1 MRRVGARMRE
11 KLSVA
16 AVALSAL
23 ALLVVLFSPTQKE
36 RGRAGG
42 GKAARIRRWVEAE
55 AKALDEDRAEL
66 NRIAKRAGTMG
77 EASDQARSDDA
88 ETAKLMAEMVAREA
102 DGRWRDFDR
111 SLKTLQL
118 YEKTKPI
125 NPRSLDGVVV
135 DDAMARLTGRWID
148 SKRNRPFV
156 GVGYHHDDEAKDG
169 RCRARFVTRLPKAG
183 KYEVR
188 FFYPP
193 FENRATK
200 VRVTVRHAGG
210 SKTIA
215 VNQRTKLPDA
225 RRGYV
230 LGTFSFTED
239 KDASVDVSNTGA
251 DGSVAVD
258 AVQFVP
264 VQ

>member
-1 MRRVGARMRE
+1 MKE

-16 AVALSAL
+16 ALALSAL
-23 ALLVVLFSPTQKE
+23 ALVVVLFSPTPKE
-36 RGRAGG
+36 RRKTAGG
-42 GKAARIRRWVEAE
+42 KVERIRRWVEAE

-66 NRIAKRAGTMG
+66 NRIAKRAGTVG
-77 EASDQARSDDA
+77 DTSDEAQSDDA
-88 ETAKLMAEMVAREA
+88 ETAKLIGEMVAREA
-102 DGRWRDFDR
+102 DGRWGDFDR
-111 SLKTLQL
+111 SLKTLRL

-125 NPRSLDGVVV
+125 SPKSLDGVVI
-135 DDAMARLTGRWID
+135 DDADVARARFTGRWIA

-156 GVGYHHDDEAKDG
+156 GVGYRHDDEAKDG
-169 RCRARFVTRLPKAG
+169 RCRARFTTKLPVAG

-200 VRVTVRHAGG
+200 VRVTVRHAEG
-210 SKTIA
+210 SKTLY
-215 VNQRTKLPDA
+215 VNQRKALPDA
-225 RRGYV
+225 RTGYV
-230 LGTFSFTED
+230 LGTFSFSVE
-239 KDASVDVSNTGA
+239 KEASVDVSNTGA

>member
-1 MRRVGARMRE
+1 MRE

-16 AVALSAL
+16 ALALSAL
-23 ALLVVLFSPTQKE
+23 ALLVVLLSPTPRE
-36 RGRAGG
+36 RRRAGT
-42 GKAARIRRWVEAE
+42 GKAERIRRWVEAE
-55 AKALDEDRAEL
+55 AKAMDEDRAEL
-66 NRIAKRAGTMG
+66 NRIAKRAATVD
-77 EASDQARSDDA
+77 ESPDQARSDDA
-88 ETAKLMAEMVAREA
+88 ATAKLIGEMVAREA
-102 DGRWRDFDR
+102 DGRWKDFDR
-111 SLKTLQL
+111 SLKTLAL

-125 NPRSLDGVVV
+125 NPKSLDGVVV
-135 DDAMARLTGRWID
+135 DDAMARRTGRWVP
-148 SKRNRPFV
+148 SRRNRPFV

-169 RCRARFVTRLPKAG
+169 RCRARFATRLPLAG

-200 VRVTVRHAGG
+200 ARVTVRHAGG
-210 SKTIA
+210 SKTLY
-215 VNQRTKLPDA
+215 VNQRTKLPNPRA
-225 RRGYV
+225 GHV
-230 LGTFSFTED
+230 LGTFDFTEE
-239 KDASVDVSNTGA
+239 KEASVDVSNTGA

>member
-1 MRRVGARMRE
+1 MKE
-11 KLSVA
+11 KLSIA
-16 AVALSAL
+16 ALVLSAL
-23 ALLVVLFSPTQKE
+23 ALVVVLFSPTPKE
-36 RGRAGG
+36 RRKRAGG
-42 GKAARIRRWVEAE
+42 KVERIRRWVEAE

-66 NRIAKRAGTMG
+66 NRIAKRAGTVG
-77 EASDQARSDDA
+77 GASDQARSDDA
-88 ETAKLMAEMVAREA
+88 ETAKLIGEMVGREA
-102 DGRWRDFDR
+102 DSRWKDFDR
-111 SLKTLQL
+111 SMKTLSL

-125 NPRSLDGVVV
+125 APKSLDGVVV
-135 DDAMARLTGRWID
+135 DDAMARRTGRWVP
-148 SKRNRPFV
+148 SRRNRPFV
-156 GVGYHHDDEAKDG
+156 GVGYHHDDAAKDG
-169 RCRARFVTRLPKAG
+169 RCRARFVTRLPVTG

-200 VRVTVRHAGG
+200 VRVTVRYAGG

-215 VNQRTKLPDA
+215 VNQRKKLPDA

-230 LGTFSFTED
+230 LGTFSFAAD
-239 KDASVDVSNTGA
+239 KEATVDVSNTGA

>member
-1 MRRVGARMRE
+1 MRK

-16 AVALSAL
+16 ALALSAL
-23 ALLVVLFSPTQKE
+23 ALLVVLFSPTPKE
-36 RGRAGG
+36 RRRAGG
-42 GKAARIRRWVEAE
+42 GKVERIRRWVVAE

-66 NRIAKRAGTMG
+66 NRIAKRAGSVGGTP
-77 EASDQARSDDA
+77 DQARSDDA
-88 ETAKLMAEMVAREA
+88 QIAKLIGEMVGREA

-111 SLKTLQL
+111 SLKTLLL

-125 NPRSLDGVVV
+125 DPKSLDGVVV
-135 DDAMARLTGRWID
+135 DDAMARLTGRWVP
-148 SKRNRPFV
+148 SRRNRPYV
-156 GVGYHHDDEAKDG
+156 GVGYRHDDEAKDG
-169 RCRARFVTRLPKAG
+169 KCRARFVTRLPHAG
-183 KYEVR
+183 RYEVR

-200 VRVTVRHAGG
+200 VKVTVRYAGG
-210 SKTIA
+210 SKTLA
-215 VNQRTKLPDA
+215 VNQRKELPDA
-225 RRGYV
+225 RGGHV
-230 LGTFSFTED
+230 LGTFSFAAGTE
-239 KDASVDVSNTGA
+239 ASVDVSNAGA

>member
-1 MRRVGARMRE
+1 MRE

-16 AVALSAL
+16 ALVLSVL
-23 ALLVVLFSPTQKE
+23 ALLVVLFSPTPKE
-36 RGRAGG
+36 PRRAGG
-42 GKAARIRRWVEAE
+42 GKAERIRRWVEAE

-66 NRIAKRAGTMG
+66 NRIAKRAGTVG
-77 EASDQARSDDA
+77 ETSDEERSDDA
-88 ETAKLMAEMVAREA
+88 ETAKLIGEMVAREA
-102 DGRWRDFDR
+102 DSRWRDFDG

-125 NPRSLDGVVV
+125 APKSLDGVVI
-135 DDAMARLTGRWID
+135 DDADVTRARFTGRWIA

-156 GVGYHHDDEAKDG
+156 GVGYRHDDEAKDG
-169 RCRARFVTRLPKAG
+169 RCRARFATRLPHAG

-188 FFYPP
+188 LFYPP

-210 SKTIA
+210 SKTLA
-215 VNQRTKLPDA
+215 VNQRKKLPDA
-225 RRGYV
+225 RTGYV
-230 LGTFSFTED
+230 LGTFSFADE
-239 KDASVDVSNTGA
+239 KQAVVDVSNTGA

>member
-1 MRRVGARMRE
+1 MRE

-16 AVALSAL
+16 ALALSVL
-23 ALLVVLFSPTQKE
+23 SLLVVLVSPTPKE
-36 RGRAGG
+36 RRKAGG
-42 GKAARIRRWVEAE
+42 GKAERIRRWVEAE

-66 NRIAKRAGTMG
+66 NRIAKRGGTVDDT
-77 EASDQARSDDA
+77 SDNARSDDA
-88 ETAKLMAEMVAREA
+88 EIAKLIGEMVARET

-111 SLKTLQL
+111 SMKTLQL

-125 NPRSLDGVVV
+125 DPKSLDGVVV
-135 DDAMARLTGRWID
+135 DDAMARLTGRWIA

-156 GVGYHHDDEAKDG
+156 GVGYHHDDAAKDG
-169 RCRARFVTRLPKAG
+169 RCRARFATRLPLAG
-183 KYEVR
+183 EYEVR

-215 VNQRTKLPDA
+215 VNQRKKLPDA
-225 RRGYV
+225 RSGYV
-230 LGTFSFTED
+230 LGTFSFAAD
-239 KDASVDVSNTGA
+239 KEATVDVSNVGA

-264 VQ
+264 AQ